1 MKANRETIKRLF
13 PELELVGDRELA
25 EKAVDMWVY
34 FWEKSN
40 WDNIEEA
47 AFSYEGLDLTLIQH
61 TQSTV
66 KGAIALADIIDKVQN
81 IKVDRD
87 LLIVACILHDVS
99 KLVEYCGYD
108 ENHVAYKSEEGKA
121 YQHAFLGAAKAVE
134 LGLPTKLVTIILCH
148 TKQSNIDPHIIELML
163 LKCADKASAA
173 SAKF

>member
-1 MKANRETIKRLF
+1 MKANRDTIKRLF
-13 PELELVGDRELA
+13 PELEQVSDRELA

-40 WDNIEEA
+40 WDDVEEA

-66 KGAIALADIIDKVQN
+66 KGALALADIIDKVQN
-81 IKVDRD
+81 IQVDRD
-87 LLIVACILHDVS
+87 LLILACVLHDVS

-134 LGLPTKLVTIILCH
+134 LGMPTKLVTIILSH